1 MANDTAISRILSGGC
16 NRSIWN
22 RLHCIHE
29 TVATKLLHEFRL
41 LIGAIAPWLGL
52 QMFVTDRARNR
63 YRFLADR
70 GVGTV
75 AYYWSRTLPA
85 AIVF

>member
-1 MANDTAISRILSGGC
+1 MNF
-16 NRSIWN
+16 
-22 RLHCIHE
+22 
-29 TVATKLLHEFRL
+29 VFF
-41 LIGAIAPWLGL
+41 IGAIAPWLGL

-70 GVGTV
+70 GIGTV

-85 AIVF
+85 IVFLVAASLLVNAYRRLTISASVRWLHSPWPV